1 MTKAATIVFPHQ
13 LFDPHPA
20 LDPRRP
26 VWLIEDSLFFG
37 GDPHQPL
44 AFHQHKLVLHRAG
57 MKAYEARLRAR
68 GFRVHYVEH
77 QPGRA
82 TGDLLPEADALWLT
96 DPVDYLLERRLRR
109 WAKRRGATLHLL
121 DTPMFLTPRAWFM
134 PWFDGRKRYFM
145 ADFYIAQRKR
155 MGVLVE
161 PDGKPT
167 GGAWS
172 FDADNRKRW
181 PSGRTPPPAYT
192 PPDGPGLREAIR
204 HVAERYG
211 HHPGEAATFWYPV
224 THEQALAS
232 FRHFLRHRFAGFGDY
247 EDAIGRDQAV
257 LHHAVL
263 TPALNTGLITPDLV
277 VRETLAHA
285 TSHGIALNDLE
296 GFLRQII
303 GWREFMRIVYVREG
317 VRQRT
322 ANFWNHRRRLSRAWY
337 DGTTGLAPLDTVIRR
352 VIDRGYCH
360 HIERLMVAGNA
371 MLLCEIDPN
380 EVYRWFM
387 ELFID
392 AYDWVMVP
400 NVYGMSQYADGG
412 LITTKPYLSGSNY
425 LRKMSDVPEGPWCG
439 TWDGLYWRFIDR
451 HRDFFAANPRLSM
464 MVRTLERM
472 APERRVLLLRQAEGF
487 LAGRGPA

>member
-1 MTKAATIVFPHQ
+1 MSAITLIFPHQ

-26 VWLIEDSLFFG
+26 VWLVEDSLFFG
-37 GDPHQPL
+37 ADPHQPL
-44 AFHQHKLVLHRAG
+44 AFHQHKLVLHRAS
-57 MKAYEARLRAR
+57 MQAYAERLRR
-68 GFRVHYVEH
+68 KGFTVHYLEH
-77 QPGRA
+77 APGQA
-82 TGDLLPEADALWLT
+82 TGESLPRADAVWLA

-109 WAKRRGATLHLL
+109 WAKQHRAELRLL
-121 DTPMFLTPRAWFM
+121 ESPMFLTPRDWFE

-145 ADFYIAQRKR
+145 ADFYTAQRKR
-155 MGVLVE
+155 LGILVE

-172 FDADNRKRW
+172 FDTENRKRW
-181 PSGRTPPPAYT
+181 PAKQEPPPVYA
-192 PPDGPGLREAIR
+192 PPAGPGLRAAIA
-204 HVAERYG
+204 HVAERYA
-211 HHPGEAATFWYPV
+211 HHPGRADTFWHPV
-224 THEQALAS
+224 THEQALAALH
-232 FRHFLRHRFAGFGDY
+232 HFLRHRLSGFGDF
-247 EDAIGRDQAV
+247 EDAITRTHPV
-257 LHHAVL
+257 LHHSVL
-263 TPALNTGLITPDLV
+263 TPALNTGLITPATV

-285 TSHGIALNDLE
+285 AKHAVALNDLE

-322 ANFWNHRRRLSRAWY
+322 ANFWNHRRRLSGAWY

-425 LRKMSDVPEGPWCG
+425 LKKMSDVPEGPWCG

-472 APERRVLLLRQAEGF
+472 TPERRDLLMKQAEGF
-487 LAGRGPA
+487 LEGRDQG